1 MLYQEQNQP
10 MDALQAYFC
19 AVQLDK
25 CHVTAWVNLGTLY
38 ESMHQFKEALKCYNN
53 AVNADKH
60 DKASIFILSSHI

>member
-1 MLYQEQNQP
+1 

-38 ESMHQFKEALKCYNN
+38 ESMHQFKEALKCYTN
-53 AVNADKH
+53 AVNADKK
-60 DKASIFILSSHI
+60 DQVIIMF

>member
-1 MLYQEQNQP
+1 MLYQEQSQP

-25 CHVTAWVNLGTLY
+25 CHVAAWANLGTLY
-38 ESMHQFKEALKCYNN
+38 ESMQQYKEALKCYKN

-60 DKASIFILSSHI
+60 SEVSACSII